1 MINTNSYILI
11 AIGGNSL
18 IKDKLH
24 TAVEYQ
30 FEDLSQ
36 TCKYIADLIEQG
48 KNVVI
53 THGNGPQVGFILRRS
68 EIAYHVEGV
77 HMTPISLCGADTQG
91 SIGFMIQ
98 ILLGNELKSRKIDK
112 NISAVITRTLVDSN
126 DKAFLEPTKP
136 IGSFLTEEQMNALL
150 KNYPDWKFMED
161 SGRGFRR
168 VVPSPEPKNILDL
181 AAIKTLLEKGF
192 IAVAAGGGGLPVVIE
207 ANLYKPVEAVLD
219 KDLGSALLANE
230 LNIKR
235 FIISTAVDYVYLN
248 FRSEKQKK
256 IEKISLPEIKK
267 YLYEGHFAKGSMEPK
282 IRAAINFLEGGGES
296 VIITSPEHLKEAYL
310 EEYGTVITK

>member
-1 MINTNSYILI
+1 MKNTESTILI

-30 FEDLSQ
+30 YEALSQ
-36 TCKYIADLIEQG
+36 TCKYIADLIEID

-68 EIAYHVEGV
+68 EIAYHLEGV

-98 ILLGNELKSRKIDK
+98 ILLGNELILRKIDK
-112 NISAVITRTLVDSN
+112 HISAVITRTLVDAG
-126 DKAFLEPTKP
+126 DKAFSEPTKP
-136 IGSFLTEEQMNALL
+136 IGSFLSEEQMKALL
-150 KNYPDWKFMED
+150 KNYPHWKFIED

-168 VVPSPEPKNILDL
+168 VVPSPEPKKILDL
-181 AAIKTLLEKGF
+181 PAIKTLLDNDF
-192 IAVAAGGGGLPVVIE
+192 IIVAGGGGGLPVVMEKGI
-207 ANLYKPVEAVLD
+207 YKPVEAVLD

-230 LNIKR
+230 LNISKML
-235 FIISTAVDYVYLN
+235 ISTAVDYVYLN
-248 FRSEKQKK
+248 YRSENQRK
-256 IEKISLPEIKK
+256 IEKISLPAIKK
-267 YLYEGHFAKGSMEPK
+267 YLEEGHFAKGSMEPK
-282 IRAAINFLEGGGES
+282 IRAAINFLERGGKF
-296 VIITSPEHLKEAYL
+296 VAITSPEHLVEAYL
-310 EEYGTVITK
+310 GKFGTIITK